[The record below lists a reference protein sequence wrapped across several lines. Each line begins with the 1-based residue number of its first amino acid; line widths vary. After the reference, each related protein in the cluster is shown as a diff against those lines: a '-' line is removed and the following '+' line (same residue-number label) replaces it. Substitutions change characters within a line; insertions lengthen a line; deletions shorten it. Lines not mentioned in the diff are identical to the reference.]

1 MRQSFLNTMIL
12 YHDPDTFDLALGRGE
27 ITLNQEA

>member
-1 MRQSFLNTMIL
+1 MGQSFLNTIL
-12 YHDPDTFDLALGRGE
+12 YHDPDTFDLALGRSK